1 MWKKLIPLFLIASLS
16 AASASA
22 AEGVLEIHFIDVGYG
37 DAILLKPAEGGSVL
51 IDTGYPRAREKLFSY
66 LKEQGVGELE
76 YLIVTHP
83 HPDHL
88 GNAAAAAR
96 EFGARQLRDNGQRI
110 DRFDAILTR
119 ERAGEYQREFRGNE
133 NYSVLRAGDSIAAGE
148 LALDVL
154 WPPVPA
160 PSDDWNT
167 NSLVLMVRS
176 GEFRALLTGDLN
188 IPGERMLLAGDRPD
202 LRADLLKLGHHGA
215 GDASSP
221 EFVAA
226 VSPEAAVV
234 SVGANPWGYP
244 DEEMLGR
251 LEAAGIRLYRTDRDG
266 DIVFRGG
273 KDGTVRRYPEDGL
286 PPGEGN
292 GEISRP
298 GPSGEEDGSRRKL
311 PEG

>member
-1 MWKKLIPLFLIASLS
+1 MWKRLVPLFVIAFFLASF
-16 AASASA
+16 AAA
-22 AEGVLEIHFIDVGYG
+22 AGELELHFIDVGYG
-37 DAILLKPAEGGSVL
+37 EAILLRAPDGGDIL
-51 IDTGYPRAREKLFSY
+51 IDTGYPWAREKLFSY
-66 LKEQGVGELE
+66 LKEQGVEELE

-96 EFGARQLRDNGQRI
+96 EFGARRLRDNGQRI

-119 ERAGEYQREFRGNE
+119 ERAEEYEREFRGDD
-133 NYSVLRAGDSIAAGE
+133 NYSVLKAGDSITAGE
-148 LALDVL
+148 LAIDVL

-167 NSLVLMVRS
+167 NSLVLMAHYR
-176 GEFRALLTGDLN
+176 EFRALLTGDLN
-188 IPGERMLLAGDRPD
+188 IPGERMLLTADGPD

-226 VSPEAAVV
+226 VSPEVAVV
-234 SVGANPWGYP
+234 SVGPNPWGYP

-266 DIVFRGG
+266 DIVLRNG
-273 KDGTVRRYPEDGL
+273 KEGTVSRERE
-286 PPGEGN
+286 GE
-292 GEISRP
+292 
-298 GPSGEEDGSRRKL
+298 SGE
-311 PEG
+311 